1 MKNYQNFD
9 FKLGEILQSLSDLHG
24 EFKDLMQ
31 KFSENDKKE
40 YNYAIGNSICALSD
54 MRQKIIWAKYPNLML
69 DYAKEDKEN
78 SRRIQSLDEICKEAS
93 DLLKNA
99 DYQKV
104 KEKLQELLKKAEYG
118 HYKKVAE
125 IMLYEC
131 EHRIKKDLDEMKIKT
146 YQTYEKLD
154 KIYQKGLKFENE
166 KEFTKAIEIYE
177 NLLKT
182 SKFSEFENKAMA
194 GLYRCEK
201 ALNLY

>member
-1 MKNYQNFD
+1 MKDYQNFD
-9 FKLGEILQSLSDLHG
+9 FKLGEVAQFLSNCAG
-24 EFKDLMQ
+24 EFRDFTA
-31 KFSENDKKE
+31 KFDEQWQKE
-40 YNYAIGNSICALSD
+40 YRHIIGKTVYEITEFRTKLYE
-54 MRQKIIWAKYPNLML
+54 KYPNLTHDFVKENKENRERADML
-69 DYAKEDKEN
+69 GKINTEAQILFHAKDFAKAKEKFE
-78 SRRIQSLDEICKEAS
+78 
-93 DLLKNA
+93 
-99 DYQKV
+99 
-104 KEKLQELLKKAEYG
+104 ELLQKSEFGY
-118 HYKKVAE
+118 YKLEAE